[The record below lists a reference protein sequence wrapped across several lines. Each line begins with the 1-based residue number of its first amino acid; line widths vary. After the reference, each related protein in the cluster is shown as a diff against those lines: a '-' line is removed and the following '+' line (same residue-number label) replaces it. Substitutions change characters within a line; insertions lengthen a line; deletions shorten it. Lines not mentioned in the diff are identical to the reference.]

1 MGVRSSSRHMPA
13 KASGKGSGKGNG
25 SGSGSGCDSS
35 YSYSSSA
42 GNTFEEGHIAGAA
55 AVTKSQEEKEDGKV
69 DEA

>member
-35 YSYSSSA
+35 YSSSA

-55 AVTKSQEEKEDGKV
+55 AVTKSQEEKEEGKV

>member
-13 KASGKGSGKGNG
+13 KARGKGSGKGNG

-35 YSYSSSA
+35 YSYSSSS

-55 AVTKSQEEKEDGKV
+55 AVTKSQEEEENV
-69 DEA
+69 DEMGN